1 MIPRSTSPIPS
12 NERRVVAGK
21 LSHRIQSLKK
31 MAAKTGEKLN
41 KISA

>member
-1 MIPRSTSPIPS
+1 MNGASSP
-12 NERRVVAGK
+12 VK

-41 KISA
+41 KISV